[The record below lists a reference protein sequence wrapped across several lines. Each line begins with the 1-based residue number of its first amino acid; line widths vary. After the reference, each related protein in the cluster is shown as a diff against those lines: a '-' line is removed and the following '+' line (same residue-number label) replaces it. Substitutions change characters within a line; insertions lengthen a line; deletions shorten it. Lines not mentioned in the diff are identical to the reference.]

1 MLHYVVGRKATPDL
15 STVFSLFFKTVSLYR
30 VKYSNISILF
40 VHRISWRRE
49 NGKPIEFGNWQ
60 ELKNVK
66 VKMRK
71 FKICFFFEKLY
82 RKLLQSIQSYLER
95 Y

>member
-1 MLHYVVGRKATPDL
+1 MVRENANVTLRCRAKGYPKP
-15 STVFSLFFKTVSLYR
+15 K
-30 VKYSNISILF
+30 
-40 VHRISWRRE
+40 ISWRRE

-71 FKICFFFEKLY
+71 YRDVLQSVKI
-82 RKLLQSIQSYLER
+82 RKLAVIWLLQIER
-95 Y
+95 ILKPANIKEY